1 LQALSNENERYL
13 KNMNDN
19 LEEDKHSSRQEHPI
33 LLIQRELLSFV
44 EVHKVRYRVEKQLLK
59 DALKPSDK
67 SFIAIK
73 FKDE

>member
-1 LQALSNENERYL
+1 MQALSNENERYL

>member
-1 LQALSNENERYL
+1 MQALSNENERYL
-13 KNMNDN
+13 ENMNDN

-67 SFIAIK
+67 SFIAI
-73 FKDE
+73 